1 MIDWL
6 IDAGGL
12 SDITTSSHQ
21 HHHKHRNDQT
31 ARRPDRQLAGQ
42 TNCIPSPG
50 RITGSAPM
58 RASQSCTRC
67 LTRLRPRLRP
77 SERLL
82 RPSFS
87 IPRTISTLRTTT
99 KPQWQNGPSSSLQSK
114 RSFLS
119 VFGGKKE
126 GAAAPPLPS
135 EVASTSDHPIYE
147 HDESSSR
154 VLLQPNNLFH
164 IMEKSPS
171 PSMRERAAAIK
182 RTAYCPHPEHLQ
194 ANSPQHVKYTC
205 DACGVPTYCS
215 EEHWAADYENHLLIC
230 DALKEA
236 NEDDHDLRSG
246 RFFPEFEYPGGQM
259 DEALINFTN
268 WDTFLYTRDFR
279 AINDPRSLRQV
290 TKLLTYPITIASFL
304 HELSPYSLRN
314 RLTLEGLKSLS
325 GITNLPNTSR
335 KNSYSQLI

>member
-1 MIDWL
+1 
-6 IDAGGL
+6 
-12 SDITTSSHQ
+12 
-21 HHHKHRNDQT
+21 
-31 ARRPDRQLAGQ
+31 
-42 TNCIPSPG
+42 
-50 RITGSAPM
+50 M

-67 LTRLRPRLRP
+67 LTRLRLQP
-77 SERLL
+77 SKRLL
-82 RPSFS
+82 GPSFS

-99 KPQWQNGPSSSLQSK
+99 KPQWQNGPVSSLQSK

-126 GAAAPPLPS
+126 GTAAPPLPS
-135 EVASTSDHPIYE
+135 EVASTSDHPTYE

-154 VLLQPNNLFH
+154 ILLQPNNLFH
-164 IMEKSPS
+164 IMDKSPS

-325 GITNLPNTSR
+325 GIH
-335 KNSYSQLI
+335 